1 MSSSLN
7 IQLTDELRRYVDQRA
22 SDDDVYST
30 PSEYIRDLIRRDM
43 ENRNTT
49 REREVATLLMDA
61 RNTLVTPIKS
71 DFMSK
76 ERHLLKERS
85 IARKKKTS

>member
-22 SDDDVYST
+22 SDNDVYST

-43 ENRNTT
+43 EIQNKA
-49 REREVATLLMDA
+49 REMKIASMLMEA
-61 RNTLVTPIKS
+61 RNTPVTPLDS
-71 DFMSK
+71 DFIST
-76 ERHLLKERS
+76 EIRRLKEQSAPR
-85 IARKKKTS
+85 RKKA